1 MQGGISMRE
10 KFQREEEK
18 AARANFAIYHW
29 FVGGLLVLLIL
40 GVTVAPKPDQVPA
53 ELQGVWKT
61 NDPRYSD
68 RSLEISSVHLNL
80 GTGEGT
86 STTGFIRHVKIESAG
101 AESLVIITYT
111 NSDGENTLYLLY
123 DATAQVIHFKNQ
135 PGVAWT
141 KESSS

>member
-1 MQGGISMRE
+1 MQE
-10 KFQREEEK
+10 EFQHEEEK
-18 AARANFAIYHW
+18 APPANFAIYYW
-29 FVGGLLVLLIL
+29 VVGGLLTLLIL
-40 GVTVAPKPDQVPA
+40 GVTVVPKPEQVPA

-61 NDPRYSD
+61 NDPKYSD

-86 STTGFIRHVKIESAG
+86 STTGFIRHVKIENPG
-101 AESLVIITYT
+101 ADSLVVITYT

-123 DATAQVIHFKNQ
+123 DATTQAIHFKNQ
-135 PGVAWT
+135 PGVAWR